1 MADQPSLD
9 TIPTSFTGL
18 QTAFRPERAGGVNK
32 TIQFHFTGDEP
43 GDWNLTIR
51 DGALTYAQGTADSPN
66 TTVTVASQDWL
77 AILRGTLN
85 PMTAVLGGKLKIAG
99 DMALMMQ
106 FQTWFD
112 RNATA

>member
-1 MADQPSLD
+1 MTDQPLLE

-18 QTAFRPERAGGVNK
+18 QTAFRPERAAGVNK

-51 DGALTYAQGTADSPN
+51 DGALTYAEGTVESPN
-66 TTVTVASQDWL
+66 TTVAVASQDWL

>member
-9 TIPTSFTGL
+9 TIPGSFAGL
-18 QTAFRPERAGGVNK
+18 QTAFRPERAPGVDK

-43 GDWNLTIR
+43 GDWNLTVR
-51 DGALTYAQGTADSPN
+51 DGALTYAQGEVESPN
-66 TTVTVASQDWL
+66 TTVTVASGDWL
-77 AILRGTLN
+77 AILNQKLA
-85 PMTAVLGGKLKIAG
+85 PMTAVLTGKLKIAG
-99 DMALMMQ
+99 DMALMLQ

>member
-9 TIPTSFTGL
+9 TIPASFAGL
-18 QTAFRPERAGGVNK
+18 ETAFRADRATGVDK
-32 TIQFHFTGDEP
+32 TVQFHFTGDEP
-43 GDWNLTIR
+43 GDWNLTVR
-51 DGALTYAQGTADSPN
+51 NGTLSYAQGEADSAN

-112 RNATA
+112 RNAAG